1 MNSSFF
7 RQFTATY
14 TYTLHL
20 AVSQLQSQS
29 LKYEDALR
37 NPSSPKYSHLMQVVH
52 DAIDRM
58 VMQSELRDIYHGVHV
73 AGFNNITRSNG
84 TQTSKVSI
92 EPISLPMK
100 GIETE
105 FHLQLSD
112 NSKNEEQIMDVFKKY
127 LQKNNFNLGGTNLY
141 SSQSLIEHLRANGEF
156 EIKFR
161 KADQRSADSEN
172 NHLTLIEFLLFRF
185 RRMYECKIP

>member
-1 MNSSFF
+1 M
-7 RQFTATY
+7 
-14 TYTLHL
+14 
-20 AVSQLQSQS
+20 SQLQSQS

-37 NPSSPKYSHLMQVVH
+37 NPSSPKYAHLMQVVH

-73 AGFNNITRSNG
+73 AGFNNITTRLNATAQQNVAKASAGFASTTTANAA
-84 TQTSKVSI
+84 
-92 EPISLPMK
+92 LPPVK

-112 NSKNEEQIMDVFKKY
+112 NTKNEDQIMDVFKKY

-141 SSQSLIEHLRANGEF
+141 SSQTLLDYLRANGKPLF
-156 EIKFR
+156 QKIK
-161 KADQRSADSEN
+161 
-172 NHLTLIEFLLFRF
+172 LIG
-185 RRMYECKIP
+185 

>member
-1 MNSSFF
+1 MNSSNSYFV
-7 RQFTATY
+7 QYLLITATY

-58 VMQSELRDIYHGVHV
+58 VMQSELRDVYHGVHV
-73 AGFNNITRSNG
+73 AGFNNISRVNG
-84 TQTSKVSI
+84 TQSVAKASMG
-92 EPISLPMK
+92 PK

-112 NSKNEEQIMDVFKKY
+112 NTKNEQQIMDVFKKY

-141 SSQSLIEHLRANGEF
+141 SSQALIEYLRANGEKD
-156 EIKFR
+156 ETHT
-161 KADQRSADSEN
+161 DHNTD
-172 NHLTLIEFLLFRF
+172 FLL
-185 RRMYECKIP
+185 

>member
-1 MNSSFF
+1 MRNFHF
-7 RQFTATY
+7 IFLCFKKNINLTATY
-14 TYTLHL
+14 TYTLRL

-37 NPSSPKYSHLMQVVH
+37 NPSSPKYAHLMQVVH

-73 AGFNNITRSNG
+73 AGFNNITTTRLNATG
-84 TQTSKVSI
+84 QQNVAKASI
-92 EPISLPMK
+92 GLTPTIANSALSPVK

-112 NSKNEEQIMDVFKKY
+112 NTKNEEQIMDVFKKY

-141 SSQSLIEHLRANGEF
+141 SSQTLLDYLRANG
-156 EIKFR
+156 
-161 KADQRSADSEN
+161 
-172 NHLTLIEFLLFRF
+172 
-185 RRMYECKIP
+185 

>member
-1 MNSSFF
+1 MILGKSI
-7 RQFTATY
+7 TATY
-14 TYTLHL
+14 TYTLRL

-37 NPSSPKYSHLMQVVH
+37 NPSSPKYAHLMQVVH

-73 AGFNNITRSNG
+73 AGFNNITTRSNAT
-84 TQTSKVSI
+84 TQQNMAKASI
-92 EPISLPMK
+92 GSAPAANTASAAATALPPIK

-112 NSKNEEQIMDVFKKY
+112 NTKNEEQIMDVFKKY

-141 SSQSLIEHLRANGEF
+141 SSQTLLEYLRANG
-156 EIKFR
+156 KF
-161 KADQRSADSEN
+161 
-172 NHLTLIEFLLFRF
+172 
-185 RRMYECKIP
+185 Y

>member
-1 MNSSFF
+1 MNFA
-7 RQFTATY
+7 ATY

-73 AGFNNITRSNG
+73 AGFNNITRSNS
-84 TQTSKVSI
+84 TQTSSKVTV
-92 EPISLPMK
+92 EPVPLPMK

-141 SSQSLIEHLRANGEF
+141 SSQSLIEHLRANGT
-156 EIKFR
+156 I
-161 KADQRSADSEN
+161 
-172 NHLTLIEFLLFRF
+172 LIFILYR
-185 RRMYECKIP
+185 